1 MSRTARSCPE
11 LPVFRHERSGW
22 ARLCHPR
29 RPRAIGDIQGVTRAE
44 SFARTG
50 GVQQP
55 SVVTHT
61 AVSTQ
66 SHFRPSSAA
75 VPLSTS
81 EGAQPSSA
89 FEPRQL
95 LQVFLF
101 WTLIALLTAV
111 NGIIEPRG
119 RGLQPLLPAAPV
131 ALAFVQC
138 YLWALVTPIVFWLCS
153 NYTLERGTWLRRILM
168 YAVVGIVIANVVS
181 MLIDFMRFQVLY
193 APREPPPG
201 APAFEPT
208 LLSGITRL
216 WWIDD
221 LIVFVA
227 VLAAGFAR
235 DYFLRY
241 QLRRDEATLLLTQSA
256 KLQAQLVEARLSAL
270 RSQLNP
276 HFLFNTLN
284 AISALVERDPRGVR
298 RMIARLSELLRYS
311 LDEGS
316 ESEVSLA
323 RELEFLDRYMEIMQI
338 RFQGRLDVSRHID
351 DSANDALVPNLM
363 LQTLVENALKYGV
376 NEQDGSG
383 KLEISASR
391 VAENLVLRIRDF
403 GPGLQGG
410 ATATYPAGA
419 ADAGLG
425 LRNTRARL
433 EQLYGEDQQF
443 SLRSADGGGVVAEV
457 ILPFHTAAD
466 MRTTGE
472 MKLA

>member
-1 MSRTARSCPE
+1 MP
-11 LPVFRHERSGW
+11 P
-22 ARLCHPR
+22 
-29 RPRAIGDIQGVTRAE
+29 
-44 SFARTG
+44 
-50 GVQQP
+50 
-55 SVVTHT
+55 
-61 AVSTQ
+61 
-66 SHFRPSSAA
+66 AA
-75 VPLSTS
+75 G

-95 LQVFLF
+95 FQVFLF

-153 NYTLERGTWLRRILM
+153 NYTLERGTWLRRIIL
-168 YAVVGIVIANVVS
+168 YAAVGIVVANIVS
-181 MLIDFMRFQVLY
+181 MLIDFMRFQVLF
-193 APREPPPG
+193 APREPPPS

-208 LLSGITRL
+208 LLSGFTRL

-241 QLRRDEATLLLTQSA
+241 QLRRDEATFLATQSA
-256 KLQAQLVEARLSAL
+256 RLQAQLVEARLSAL

-311 LDEGS
+311 LDDGN

-323 RELEFLDRYMEIMQI
+323 RELEFLERYIEIMQI
-338 RFQGRLDVSRHID
+338 RFQGQLDVTQHID
-351 DSANDALVPNLM
+351 DTVREALVPNLM
-363 LQTLVENALKYGV
+363 LQTLVENALKHGV
-376 NEQDGSG
+376 SNQDGSG
-383 KLEISASR
+383 KLEISAGR
-391 VAENLVLRIRDF
+391 TGDRLVLRVRDF
-403 GPGLQGG
+403 GPGLPSD
-410 ATATYPAGA
+410 ASASSA
-419 ADAGLG
+419 AKLNDSGLG

-433 EQLYGEDQQF
+433 EQLYGDDQQF
-443 SLRSADGGGVVAEV
+443 QLRSAEGGGVIAEV
-457 ILPFHTAAD
+457 MLPYHTAAD

>member
-1 MSRTARSCPE
+1 MRAHQRSDVNQTDVSPEKRTIISS
-11 LPVFRHERSGW
+11 LGSGTL
-22 ARLCHPR
+22 AS
-29 RPRAIGDIQGVTRAE
+29 GD
-44 SFARTG
+44 
-50 GVQQP
+50 
-55 SVVTHT
+55 
-61 AVSTQ
+61 
-66 SHFRPSSAA
+66 
-75 VPLSTS
+75 
-81 EGAQPSSA
+81 GAQPSSA

-111 NGIIEPRG
+111 NGVIEPRG

-153 NYTLERGTWLRRILM
+153 NYTLERGNWLRRMFM
-168 YAVVGIVIANVVS
+168 YVVVGIVIANIVS
-181 MLIDFMRFQVLY
+181 MFIDFMRFEVLY

-208 LLSGITRL
+208 FLSGIVRL

-311 LDEGS
+311 LDGT

-338 RFQGRLDVSRHID
+338 RFQGRLEVKRDID
-351 DSANDALVPNLM
+351 ESTNDALVPNLI

-383 KLEISASR
+383 KLEISAGRSGER
-391 VAENLVLRIRDF
+391 LVLRIRDF
-403 GPGLQGG
+403 GPGLRDTS
-410 ATATYPAGA
+410 ATNALGTS
-419 ADAGLG
+419 DSGLG

-433 EQLYGEDQQF
+433 EQLYGDDQQF
-443 SLRSADGGGVVAEV
+443 SLRAADGGGVVAEV

>member
-1 MSRTARSCPE
+1 M
-11 LPVFRHERSGW
+11 
-22 ARLCHPR
+22 
-29 RPRAIGDIQGVTRAE
+29 
-44 SFARTG
+44 
-50 GVQQP
+50 
-55 SVVTHT
+55 THT
-61 AVSTQ
+61 AVSRNSGAHAVSAGNSPLQ
-66 SHFRPSSAA
+66 SAN
-75 VPLSTS
+75 
-81 EGAQPSSA
+81 EGVQPASA
-89 FEPRQL
+89 FAPRQL
-95 LQVFLF
+95 LQIFLF
-101 WTLIALLTAV
+101 WTLIALLTSV

-138 YLWALVTPIVFWLCS
+138 YLWAVVTPVIFWLCS
-153 NYTLERGTWLRRILM
+153 KYTLERTNWMWRILM
-168 YAVVGIVIANVVS
+168 YAIVGIVVSNVVS
-181 MLIDFMRFQVLY
+181 MFIDFMRFDVLY

-201 APAFEPT
+201 APPFEPNF
-208 LLSGITRL
+208 LSGISRL
-216 WWIDD
+216 WWMDD

-241 QLRRDEATLLLTQSA
+241 QLRRDEATLLQTQSA
-256 KLQAQLVEARLSAL
+256 TLQAQLVEARLSAL

-316 ESEVSLA
+316 ESEVSLS

-338 RFQGRLDVSRHID
+338 RFQGRLDVVRNTD
-351 DSANDALVPNLM
+351 ADVGDALVPNLI

-383 KLEISASR
+383 KLEISAAR
-391 VAENLVLRIRDF
+391 VGEQLVLRIRDY
-403 GPGLQGG
+403 GPGLRDSHAASGLDGG
-410 ATATYPAGA
+410 S
-419 ADAGLG
+419 DSGLG

-433 EQLYGEDQQF
+433 EQLYGDDQQF
-443 SLRSADGGGVVAEV
+443 SLRAAEGGGVVAEV

-472 MKLA
+472 MKFA